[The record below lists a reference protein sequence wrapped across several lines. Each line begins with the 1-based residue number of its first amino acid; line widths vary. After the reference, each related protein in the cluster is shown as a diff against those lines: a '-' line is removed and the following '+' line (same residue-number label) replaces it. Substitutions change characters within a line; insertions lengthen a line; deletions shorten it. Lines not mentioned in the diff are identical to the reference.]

1 MEAEN
6 VLVEFI
12 FRRSILNDKAGVN
25 NPRAQLIFRIAIPIF
40 TDVLNEPYVMAFR
53 VS

>member
-25 NPRAQLIFRIAIPIF
+25 NRE
-40 TDVLNEPYVMAFR
+40 LN
-53 VS
+53 